1 MIINEDAFEGIEP
14 VLKIIEGC
22 FKDEEKRISVSEI
35 LQKCKDLTINI
46 KDFKI
51 LN

>member
-22 FKDEEKRISVSEI
+22 FTKM
-35 LQKCKDLTINI
+35 
-46 KDFKI
+46 
-51 LN
+51 